1 FNYQQNLILFLHP
14 QAQESVLECL
24 MQSVLVVDDS
34 ATMRRMII
42 ASLHDL
48 GDVNFSQASNGLEA
62 IERLALSPTDIMILD
77 LNMPDMHGMEVL
89 KFVRE
94 QPSYKDLPVII
105 LTTKGDEESRNAANV
120 AGASAYITKPFEPE
134 KLVQK
139 IRDFLP

>member
-1 FNYQQNLILFLHP
+1 
-14 QAQESVLECL
+14 

-42 ASLHDL
+42 ASLRDL
-48 GDVNFSQASNGLEA
+48 EDVNFSQASNGLEA

-77 LNMPDMHGMEVL
+77 LNMPDMHGIEVL

-105 LTTKGDEESRNAANV
+105 LTTKGDEESRDAANI

-134 KLVQK
+134 KLAQK